1 LLGLHLLLINKAGIH
16 GTGIESQM
24 IAYGFVGLAGP
35 GVTPGGVGGFPLAY
49 PHRPVLGHTF
59 KLAKRIAGRG
69 VQEFLLNILRRKVI
83 NRRVAG
89 LQDTLCLPRLSN
101 GLSLKNYSHSP
112 VGVLNPRG
120 PGIIP
125 DRFFGRVGIG
135 RHRSLALLSISNL
148 ILPNSDPFF
157 EYALR

>member
-1 LLGLHLLLINKAGIH
+1 MAEGPEGK
-16 GTGIESQM
+16 GIEKLNWHQDRVQNLM
-24 IAYGFVGLAGP
+24 ISEYLTSGKTLEG
-35 GVTPGGVGGFPLAY
+35 
-49 PHRPVLGHTF
+49 
-59 KLAKRIAGRG
+59 
-69 VQEFLLNILRRKVI
+69 
-83 NRRVAG
+83 AG

-101 GLSLKNYSHSP
+101 GLSLKNYSHSL